1 VTVGTEPNPRTGAHA
16 PRRVARRRWIGWRI
30 AAPTAFVLTGV
41 LFVASAHNS
50 EGTDLR
56 PGRYTD
62 LASLVSNESRQVSDL
77 KRQAATL
84 QAEVDRLTAGVQ
96 NQDVRDLRAE
106 ADALRPAAG
115 FTAVSGPA
123 LQITLSDAPA
133 DVINSSTQDIERMI
147 VHQQD
152 IQAVV
157 NALWKGGATGVTVQ
171 GQRIISTTGIKCEG
185 NAVQLDGIPYGEPY
199 VIVGVGELTSLTAAL
214 DADPYIQTYIS
225 DSEQPDIDVGWELTP
240 IASITLPAYTGLR
253 DLHYASV
260 LQEKPD
266 V

>member
-1 VTVGTEPNPRTGAHA
+1 
-16 PRRVARRRWIGWRI
+16 
-30 AAPTAFVLTGV
+30 
-41 LFVASAHNS
+41 
-50 EGTDLR
+50 
-56 PGRYTD
+56 
-62 LASLVSNESRQVSDL
+62 
-77 KRQAATL
+77 
-84 QAEVDRLTAGVQ
+84 
-96 NQDVRDLRAE
+96 
-106 ADALRPAAG
+106 
-115 FTAVSGPA
+115 
-123 LQITLSDAPA
+123 
-133 DVINSSTQDIERMI
+133 MI

-157 NALWKGGATGVTVQ
+157 NALWKGGATGITVQ

-225 DSEQPDIDVGWELTP
+225 DSEQPDIDVGWDLTP